1 MPIAVPRSEMGAKI
15 ETSAGSI
22 VSSAVKPAKN
32 STRPRPSAV
41 KDTAHNAI
49 TNPIT
54 VSQTLADRQ
63 QDLRHFFDALAL
75 ALDLG
80 LELLDGGGELGLGG
94 GLLLVG
100 GAGVALGYHR
110 RPDLTAE
117 RFVPYPAG
125 AARAMASGPGLVY
138 RTGDVVRRRAP
149 PR

>member
-1 MPIAVPRSEMGAKI
+1 MAAEGAEEEEPAGALPGGRPDAV
-15 ETSAGSI
+15 
-22 VSSAVKPAKN
+22 V
-32 STRPRPSAV
+32 
-41 KDTAHNAI
+41 
-49 TNPIT
+49 
-54 VSQTLADRQ
+54 
-63 QDLRHFFDALAL
+63 
-75 ALDLG
+75 
-80 LELLDGGGELGLGG
+80 GE
-94 GLLLVG
+94 LLVG